1 MKRVQHTN
9 NSSETKK
16 IERLISNAKH
26 KEKSKKTEQVLIIG
40 IVLFCLSMLY
50 FVVTTAS
57 NSNSGNTRSYNVA
70 NPPHPKESS
79 SKDKSSKTV
88 SGN

>member
-1 MKRVQHTN
+1 MKQVQHTQ

-16 IERLISNAKH
+16 LERLISNAKH
-26 KEKSKKTEQVLIIG
+26 KEKSKKTEQVLILG

-50 FVVTTAS
+50 FVVTTS
-57 NSNSGNTRSYNVA
+57 NGSDNSSNRTHSVQNQSA
-70 NPPHPKESS
+70 PKENIN
-79 SKDKSSKTV
+79 KPKKV